1 MSSLRVTEFLR
12 FPAFMFFLCISLL
25 HAVEAIFQGAFRSQG
40 EPVAVTGKQR
50 IEDHGDSY
58 LTIRIDVGYQT
69 LRMIPDSGSFDI
81 YLIDGDDCRMTLCK
95 PSYRPKHSKSHKSLI
110 TNPVRRDIY
119 FGSGA
124 CSVLLGY
131 DQVRVHD
138 DNVDG
143 NFIQEVKQRQLV
155 PLWQID
161 SMDDDMLSV
170 WGDGYGFQGIVG
182 LGFKGGSGRS
192 SSESVKEQAAANE
205 LGAPLPSIASKLLFT
220 HVFAICLPR
229 GDVATA
235 LGDDAVPGT
244 SQQGMIWWGSNS
256 IPSLNW
262 NMTAKVV
269 GERHWTLSMKESYF
283 RDSEGKEFSF
293 CEAPCAG
300 LVDSG
305 TSLLAM
311 GAEYIDDIL
320 DNTKIGTLN
329 EDCSNIKDM
338 PDLVID
344 IGKDQKLVLSPETY
358 VMKISRKILSFSGK
372 VSIGKGKVIFLRKK
386 VKTSFIELVDDRDDS
401 SVCTYAFM
409 ESPITEAL
417 VQGDKHNVIILGI
430 PLFRE
435 YTIKFDRDE
444 ETMSFAQHEE
454 GENCSGMK
462 QAPVASLSQ
471 AGHRQPRDRDIRV
484 ISSLESLRF
493 PIF

>member
-1 MSSLRVTEFLR
+1 MSPIWIYL
-12 FPAFMFFLCISLL
+12 IS
-25 HAVEAIFQGAFRSQG
+25 HALAIFQGVVRDG
-40 EPVAVTGKQR
+40 KVAVTGKQR

-95 PSYRPKHSKSHKSLI
+95 PSYRPKHSKSHKSLL

-124 CSVLLGY
+124 CSVVLGY

-143 NFIQEVKQRQLV
+143 NFIKEVKQRQLV

-182 LGFKGGSGRS
+182 LGFKGGAGRS
-192 SSESVKEQAAANE
+192 SSEVVKEQAAAKE
-205 LGAPLPSIASKLLFT
+205 LGAPLPSTASQLLFT

-235 LGDDAVPGT
+235 LGALGAGG
-244 SQQGMIWWGSNS
+244 SQEGMIWWGADS
-256 IPSLNW
+256 IPSLSW
-262 NMTAKVV
+262 NLTAPVV
-269 GERHWTLSMKESYF
+269 GERHWTLSMKQSF
-283 RDSEGKEFSF
+283 FLDSEGKEFSF
-293 CEAPCAG
+293 CEYPCAG

-311 GAEYIDDIL
+311 GADYIDYIL
-320 DNTKIGTLN
+320 DNTKIGELR
-329 EDCSNIKDM
+329 EDCSNIKEM

-344 IGKDQKLVLSPETY
+344 IGDDQKLVLSPETY
-358 VMKISRKILSFSGK
+358 VMKISRRILSFSGK
-372 VSIGKGKVIFLRKK
+372 INVGKGKVIFLRKK
-386 VKTSFIELVDDRDDS
+386 VKTSFIELVDNKDDDS
-401 SVCTYAFM
+401 PVCTYAFM

-417 VQGDKHNVIILGI
+417 VQGKKHNVIILGI
-430 PLFRE
+430 PIFRE
-435 YTIKFDRDE
+435 YTIKFDRKE
-444 ETMSFAQHEE
+444 ETMSFAQHED
-454 GENCSGMK
+454 GEDCGGMK
-462 QAPVASLSQ
+462 TQPVASLTQ
-471 AGHRQPRDRDIRV
+471 ASHRSPRERDIRV
-484 ISSLESLRF
+484 ISSLDSLRF